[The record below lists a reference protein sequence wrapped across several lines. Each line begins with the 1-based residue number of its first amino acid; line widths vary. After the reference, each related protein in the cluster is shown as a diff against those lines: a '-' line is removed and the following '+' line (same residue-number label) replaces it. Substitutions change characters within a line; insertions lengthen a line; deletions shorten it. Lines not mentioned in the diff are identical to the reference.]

1 MHILGVYG
9 GATSGVLDIGNIKTK
24 QLNYTIKINY
34 KITVKNKSNK
44 QYFERKWHW
53 LSTTDVQ
60 KL

>member
-1 MHILGVYG
+1 MRILGVYG
-9 GATSGVLDIGNIKTK
+9 GAITGVLDTGNIKTK